1 MVLDMVSNLITT
13 RKGKREDSE
22 WGLELGV
29 VVVEAWHSVLF
40 PRHLSSVVMVVVEVV
55 VVGVVVVVAVVA
67 GVNISQK
74 KSNHAL
80 RQRNFAPTKF

>member
-1 MVLDMVSNLITT
+1 MVLDTVSNLITT
-13 RKGKREDSE
+13 KKGKSEDSE
-22 WGLELGV
+22 LGLELGV
-29 VVVEAWHSVLF
+29 VVVWHFVSF
-40 PRHLSSVVMVVVEVV
+40 PRHLFSVVMVVVE

>member
-1 MVLDMVSNLITT
+1 M
-13 RKGKREDSE
+13 
-22 WGLELGV
+22 
-29 VVVEAWHSVLF
+29 
-40 PRHLSSVVMVVVEVV
+40 VV